1 MPFATETEHRNRT
14 REALSNRL
22 LISLGTMVL
31 QAIRMVEPSYGN
43 DSWRNIAL
51 ANLIDYLNKK
61 DKRGAH
67 REEINKQIAENI
79 WQTIM
84 EGAVRK
90 ETEDR

>member
-1 MPFATETEHRNRT
+1 M
-14 REALSNRL
+14 
-22 LISLGTMVL
+22 
-31 QAIRMVEPSYGN
+31 
-43 DSWRNIAL
+43 
-51 ANLIDYLNKK
+51 ANLIDDLNKK